1 MTDCDLNDCDSGG
14 AVQVLMT
21 AVPLCALAGQQH
33 SIMYPSADQDAV
45 LPLLSG
51 HAGS

>member
-1 MTDCDLNDCDSGG
+1 MIEMMDFEGV
-14 AVQVLMT
+14 VQLLMASVT
-21 AVPLCALAGQQH
+21 LCVFAGEQH
-33 SIMYPSADQDAV
+33 SSMYPSADQDAV